1 MKRQATSFLRF
12 ALAIALAVGIML
24 SSNAQSQSHDLAQIA
39 TIMAEHQ
46 SEIED
51 HGHAHADVVDI
62 LHAYEGH
69 ANEMADH
76 DHNTAFLPPRRSAGL
91 NLPTRRPWHLTQTAL
106 SDLRESDLDRPPRS

>member
-12 ALAIALAVGIML
+12 VLTIALAVGIML

-39 TIMAEHQ
+39 AIMAEHQ

-51 HGHAHADVVDI
+51 HGHAHGDVVDI

-91 NLPTRRPWHLTQTAL
+91 NPPARKSWHLTQIAL
-106 SDLRESDLDRPPRS
+106 TDLRAFVLDRPPRS